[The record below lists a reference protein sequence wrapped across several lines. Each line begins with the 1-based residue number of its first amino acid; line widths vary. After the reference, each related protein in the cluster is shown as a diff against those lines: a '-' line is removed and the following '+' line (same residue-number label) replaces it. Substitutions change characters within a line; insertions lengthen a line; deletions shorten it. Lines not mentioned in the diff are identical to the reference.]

1 MGILD
6 TCYGALTIRRK
17 IMNENLLN
25 QSTSE
30 TMPKITL
37 AFSTASTIMDV
48 EASRIVYSN
57 LLKEL
62 QEKLLSRFPKR
73 EWEKL
78 LAKLKEHEQDVNFFR
93 GSGHGVL
100 LFVDADTNEKIE
112 VSHDISPYVYVG
124 NQFLLKDLLTME
136 ETSERP
142 KYLIE
147 IGKDRFFSWSIQDYE
162 PLSLQDFAYNLSDY
176 FEDFDNNSNLNVGN
190 YGGLDG
196 QYHGHRTKEEEEA
209 KEQKTYYRYLNEK
222 LVDLSTK
229 DDTKIVLCGVQEV
242 VTKFLDESNNKSY
255 VYDVLAFPLSKA
267 NKKELQTS
275 VEAIFE
281 KEYDRKIGK
290 VRQEIEN
297 ASREGK
303 LVHDM
308 EAVQENVTNGLVK
321 KVIFLEKNDGYS
333 VEHNQLMIHCL
344 KSNIKP
350 IVLRSDTDE
359 PAINAI
365 LY

>member
-37 AFSTASTIMDV
+37 AFLTASNIVDA
-48 EASRIVYSN
+48 EKSRIVYSN

-78 LAKLKEHEQDVNFFR
+78 LAELKEHENDVNFFR
-93 GSGHGVL
+93 GSGNGVL
-100 LFVDADTNEKIE
+100 LFVDADTSDKIE
-112 VSHDISPYVYVG
+112 VSHDISPYVHVG
-124 NQFLLKDLLTME
+124 NQFLLKDLLTLD
-136 ETSERP
+136 ETFEQP

-147 IGKDRFFSWSIQDYE
+147 IGKDRFFSWSVKDYE
-162 PLSLQDFAYNLSDY
+162 PVTLNDFSYSLSDY
-176 FEDFDNNSNLNVGN
+176 FDDFDNNSNLNVGN

-196 QYHGHRTKEEEEA
+196 QYHGHRTKDEEEA
-209 KEQKTYYRYLNEK
+209 KAQKTYYRYLNEK
-222 LVDLSTK
+222 FVDLATQEN
-229 DDTKIVLCGVQEV
+229 TKIILCGVQEV

-255 VYDVLAFPLSKA
+255 VFEVLEFPLSKA
-267 NKKELQTS
+267 TKKELQTS

-297 ASREGK
+297 ARREGK
-303 LVHDM
+303 LVHDL

-344 KSNIKP
+344 TSNIKP
-350 IVLRSDTDE
+350 IVLRSDSDE
-359 PAINAI
+359 PTINAI